1 MGRGLDCP
9 LPFNEGD
16 AMRLFE
22 FVPIYDLVV
31 NGESLIDRAF
41 GPDFC
46 IVDETGHLL
55 TTTHNQNLLLRAKA
69 LIEQHNADEH
79 ANLRGYFDQLR
90 DKAETVMQ
98 HDYDMAVH
106 REIRDCEIDHT
117 YDFSLR
123 AGGLL

>member
-1 MGRGLDCP
+1 MGRGLDYA
-9 LPFNEGD
+9 LSFAEGD

-22 FVPIYDLVV
+22 FVPIYDLIVD
-31 NGESLIDRAF
+31 GDSLIDRVF

-69 LIEQHNADEH
+69 LIEQHHADEH
-79 ANLRGYFDQLR
+79 AIHQEYFVQLR

-106 REIRDCEIDHT
+106 REIRDCESERF

>member
-1 MGRGLDCP
+1 V
-9 LPFNEGD
+9 
-16 AMRLFE
+16 RLFE
-22 FVPIYDLVV
+22 FVPIYDVIV
-31 NGESLIDRAF
+31 NGDSLIDVVF

-69 LIEQHNADEH
+69 LVEQHHADER
-79 ANLRGYFDQLR
+79 ATVQGYFEQLR

-98 HDYDMAVH
+98 HDYDRAVH
-106 REIRDCEIDHT
+106 REIRDSDVDRL
-117 YDFSLR
+117 YDYSLR

>member
-1 MGRGLDCP
+1 MS
-9 LPFNEGD
+9 FSAGD

-22 FVPIYDLVV
+22 FVPIYDLIVH
-31 NGESLIDRAF
+31 GESLIDRVF

-46 IVDETGHLL
+46 VVDETGHLL

-69 LIEQHNADEH
+69 LVDQHQADER
-79 ANLRGYFDQLR
+79 ATLQGYFDQLR
-90 DKAETVMQ
+90 DKAETLMQ
-98 HDYDMAVH
+98 HDYDRAVH
-106 REIRDCEIDHT
+106 REIRDCDVDRI